1 MMRYYGYTRTSTKQ
15 QHLYRG
21 IMEIEDFC
29 KKQNIPLEKIFAE
42 KETGKTFDRPRYTVL
57 KEDVLRSGDVL
68 IITELDR
75 LGRNKLEISKEL
87 QYFNEKGIR
96 VMILEIPTT
105 LMDYSSLDN
114 KLEKLIL
121 ETINNVLIELYAA
134 GAEAEME
141 KRVKR
146 QREGIE
152 AKKARGEWENYGR
165 PRIMKLEAFQEKYQE
180 VLDGRKRP
188 FELMKELNMTQ
199 GTYYR
204 YKRQIEEKSKIL

>member
-1 MMRYYGYTRTSTKQ
+1 MRYYGYTRASTKQ

-29 KKQNIPLEKIFAE
+29 KKQSIPLEKIFAE

-75 LGRNKLEISKEL
+75 LGRNKMEISKEL

-165 PRIMKLEAFQEKYQE
+165 PRIMELEAFQEKYQE
-180 VLDGRKRP
+180 VLDGKKRP

>member
-1 MMRYYGYTRTSTKQ
+1 
-15 QHLYRG
+15 
-21 IMEIEDFC
+21 
-29 KKQNIPLEKIFAE
+29 
-42 KETGKTFDRPRYTVL
+42 
-57 KEDVLRSGDVL
+57 
-68 IITELDR
+68 
-75 LGRNKLEISKEL
+75 
-87 QYFNEKGIR
+87 
-96 VMILEIPTT
+96 
-105 LMDYSSLDN
+105 
-114 KLEKLIL
+114 
-121 ETINNVLIELYAA
+121 
-134 GAEAEME
+134 ME